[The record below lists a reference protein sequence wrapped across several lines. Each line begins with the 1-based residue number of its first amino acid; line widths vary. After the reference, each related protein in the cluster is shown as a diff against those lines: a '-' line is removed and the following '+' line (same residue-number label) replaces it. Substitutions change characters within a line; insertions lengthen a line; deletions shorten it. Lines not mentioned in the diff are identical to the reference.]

1 MEEEF
6 VLVVKN
12 LAATTQNP
20 AQEVLNEILKKEYD
34 NYIVKMKKLSSDM
47 ISQIK
52 SKFEDSTISQ
62 NYKEFSKL
70 AINKFDDI
78 KKEITA

>member
-1 MEEEF
+1 
-6 VLVVKN
+6 
-12 LAATTQNP
+12 
-20 AQEVLNEILKKEYD
+20 
-34 NYIVKMKKLSSDM
+34 M

-52 SKFEDSTISQ
+52 SKFEDSTISK

-78 KKEITA
+78 KKEITAKSSKFIDDFELNDKL